1 MRKIS
6 PPQYRPAVAMVMAIV
21 MLLASLPMNLAQAA
35 MVTTDQVIED
45 STAADDRARVMDF
58 MAREDVR
65 QELKA
70 LGVDPDEASRRAV
83 TLSDEEIWQIAGRL
97 DELPA
102 GQDWNTGILAGVVL
116 LYILAILSLVAIL
129 YGVGWLVWKS
139 VDSFSDSSSEKDQID
154 SAARDSGQSLIFAR
168 ALPLAMAR
176 SQNE

>member
-65 QELKA
+65 QELQA
-70 LGVDPDEASRRAV
+70 LGVDPDEAARRAT
-83 TLSDEEIWQIAGRL
+83 TLSDDEIRQIAGRL

-102 GQDWNTGILAGVVL
+102 GQEEGVIQVLGVTMVISLIILL
-116 LYILAILSLVAIL
+116 IVAII
-129 YGVGWLVWKS
+129 YVVSWVIS
-139 VDSFSDSSSEKDQID
+139 
-154 SAARDSGQSLIFAR
+154 
-168 ALPLAMAR
+168 
-176 SQNE
+176 

>member
-65 QELKA
+65 QELQD
-70 LGVDPDEASRRAV
+70 LGVDPDEASRRAT
-83 TLSDEEIWQIAGRL
+83 TLSDDEIRQIAGRL

-102 GQDWNTGILAGVVL
+102 GQEEL
-116 LYILAILSLVAIL
+116 LIGMLLIVYVSIIVLAI
-129 YGVGWLVWKS
+129 YGIWWII
-139 VDSFSDSSSEKDQID
+139 SEL
-154 SAARDSGQSLIFAR
+154 RG
-168 ALPLAMAR
+168 
-176 SQNE
+176 N